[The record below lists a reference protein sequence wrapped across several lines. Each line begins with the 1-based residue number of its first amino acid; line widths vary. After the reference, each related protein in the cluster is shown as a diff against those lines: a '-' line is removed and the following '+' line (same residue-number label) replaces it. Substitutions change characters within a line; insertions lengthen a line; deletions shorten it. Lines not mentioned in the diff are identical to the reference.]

1 MGTDERLSRHQ
12 FRHFEHVRLFGKVVP
27 GRVKNVMQ
35 RLGVG
40 YHQVVFLSRDRWQMN
55 SSIYINERNA
65 YTQAPTTA
73 PRGAEMTHP
82 LELGISHFILIENVT
97 LVSYTVTIKVDH

>member
-12 FRHFEHVRLFGKVVP
+12 FRRFPHVRPFGKVVP

-35 RLGVG
+35 RLGVS
-40 YHQVVFLSRDRWQMN
+40 YHQVVFLSRDRWRMN
-55 SSIYINERNA
+55 SSIYIIERNP

-73 PRGAEMTHP
+73 PRAAEMTHP
-82 LELGISHFILIENVT
+82 LELGISNFILIEDVT
-97 LVSYTVTIKVDH
+97 LVS